1 MTSIRRHWPER
12 RRLRLIRQM
21 AQRDRSPG
29 PNTVRNFKI
38 YHAGEEFEN
47 PEQVALVAETDR
59 LYLLRG
65 GPEQGAYPT
74 WEDVAHIFHRKQG
87 YGNAVLLRRRNDDL
101 PEFFRRANLFF
112 ENRTNPEG
120 KIGDI
125 MVWLRKQPLIIKVP
139 VTSAL
144 MITFCFF
151 VYHCIDVGY
160 GYFMCESLNSPF
172 KPFCNVFDKAR
183 MLVRGHYEDILYVIA
198 ANALALLAIIP

>member
-1 MTSIRRHWPER
+1 
-12 RRLRLIRQM
+12 M

-47 PEQVALVAETDR
+47 PEQVALVVETDR
-59 LYLLRG
+59 LYLLNG
-65 GPEQGAYPT
+65 GPEQGAYPS

-87 YGNAVLLRRRNDDL
+87 YGNAVMLRRGKDEL

-112 ENRTNPEG
+112 DKRSNPEG
-120 KIGDI
+120 KVGDI
-125 MVWLRKQPLIIKVP
+125 MVWLRKQSLMIKVP

-144 MITFCFF
+144 MIAFCFA
-151 VYHCIDVGY
+151 VYQCIDFSY

-172 KPFCNVFDKAR
+172 KPFCNLFDKAR
-183 MLVRGHYEDILYVIA
+183 VLVRGHYENILYLIA
-198 ANALALLAIIP
+198 ANVLSLLAIIPLKILSILESA